1 MYDDP
6 TTLHSDKEIMDG
18 WLADELTWND
28 VYSKKPV
35 EYLEAVAV
43 GETPM
48 WSSELK
54 KYVYGE
60 EAEISLGGQT
70 QKEETPIV
78 DPQAN
83 DEPSEELPF

>member
-1 MYDDP
+1 M
-6 TTLHSDKEIMDG
+6 EG
-18 WLADELTWND
+18 WILDELTWND
-28 VYSKKPV
+28 AYSKKPV

-43 GETPM
+43 GETPI

-60 EAEISLGGQT
+60 ESEISLGGGNN
-70 QKEETPIV
+70 KKADNSIV
-78 DPQAN
+78 DPQLN